1 VIRYSSK
8 NYPEEYLTARLRAR
22 LYNRYPEMGEKEIL
36 WVHANM
42 NDNLVYLFYP
52 FFVIM
57 ELKRVIAILR
67 YKLLEMETRDIGV
80 YLENSLLSRK

>member
-1 VIRYSSK
+1 MKNLVIRYSGK

-52 FFVIM
+52 F
-57 ELKRVIAILR
+57 L
-67 YKLLEMETRDIGV
+67 
-80 YLENSLLSRK
+80 SLWS